1 MSAEIE
7 EQNKNIKVYAWDSTT
22 FWALG
27 KKECHSDLMS
37 KLKTFMKTKKQH
49 IQKLFKSIQQ

>member
-1 MSAEIE
+1 MSEEIE

-27 KKECHSDLMS
+27 KKKDPPKFVD
-37 KLKTFMKTKKQH
+37 KLKYFLKKN
-49 IQKLFKSIQQ
+49 FKK